1 MNNKIRKKLFEIVV
15 LTILAFSLLTE
26 ITSATPNAYIT
37 SGHNNV
43 SVLDIATN
51 NITAIVNVG
60 KLPLGIA
67 VSPDGTKAYV
77 VNFLDQS
84 VSVIDTGTNVVTATV
99 NNVGVSPVEIVVSPD
114 GTKAYVV
121 NEDGNVSVIDT
132 ASNTVTIIVNVG
144 NIPGPGEIT
153 ASIAANPDGKAVYVG
168 NQNTNT
174 VSVID
179 TASNVVM
186 ATVNIGTPRG
196 IAVSPDGTKVYV
208 ANFSSNLNGNGY
220 LSIINAETNVVMTT
234 VNIGKD
240 PSRVAVSPDGTR
252 IYVTNSLDYTVS
264 VIDAGTN
271 TIIAT
276 VNVGRDPFGVAAN
289 PDGTRIYVVNVIDGT
304 ISVIDAGT
312 NTVTATVNVG
322 FEPTGIAM
330 GKIGSILGTKYN
342 DLNGNGIHEVGEPGL
357 ANWTITL
364 AGPNNTGLKTQITG
378 TDGNYNFTNL
388 TLGNYEIGEVMQP
401 GWIQTVPSVSATGS
415 ATYKVQISGNTVK
428 NIDFGNFKLGKVNG
442 QKFED
447 LNANGIKDPEELG
460 LAGWMIDLTGTD
472 TITGQ
477 QVNLTTI
484 TDSNGSYNF
493 TGLTAGT
500 YSISEELKNG
510 WVRTMPAKGTYTAN
524 ITSGAMI
531 IEQNFGN
538 FHKGKITGGGWIS
551 IKGGPKATFGIAG
564 LYLPCKSGASCK
576 ASGIVEYQDHS
587 AKLNILSININ
598 SVATTMNNK
607 IGVITGIAQIGR
619 VKYPFVVR
627 VEDNG
632 EPGKGVDKFEISIPS
647 YHYSNGAVLSGGN
660 IQIHS

>member
-1 MNNKIRKKLFEIVV
+1 MNNKVRKKLFEIVV
-15 LTILAFSLLTE
+15 LTILAFLPLTE
-26 ITSATPNAYIT
+26 ITSATPSAYIT
-37 SGHNNV
+37 SGDHNV
-43 SVLDIATN
+43 SVLDTATN

-67 VSPDGTKAYV
+67 VNPDGTKAYV
-77 VNFLDQS
+77 VNFFDQS
-84 VSVIDTGTNVVTATV
+84 VSVIDAGTNVVTATV
-99 NNVGVSPVEIVVSPD
+99 KNVGVSPVEIVVSPD

-121 NEDGNVSVIDT
+121 NEDGNVSVINT
-132 ASNTVTIIVNVG
+132 GTNTVTTIVNVG
-144 NIPGPGEIT
+144 NIPGGEIT

-168 NQNTNT
+168 NQNVNT

-208 ANFSSNLNGNGY
+208 ANFSSNLNGY
-220 LSIINAETNVVMTT
+220 LSIINAETNVVTTT
-234 VNIGKD
+234 VNIGKV

-252 IYVTNSLDYTVS
+252 IYVTNSGDNTVS

-276 VNVGRDPFGVAAN
+276 VNVGRDPFGVAVN

-304 ISVIDAGT
+304 VSVIDAGT

-330 GKIGSILGTKYN
+330 GKIGSISGTKYN

-378 TDGNYNFTNL
+378 TDGNYSFTNL
-388 TLGNYEIGEVMQP
+388 TLGNYEIGEVIQP
-401 GWIQTVPSVSATGS
+401 GWIQTVPSVSAAGS

-460 LAGWMIDLTGTD
+460 LTGWMIDLTGTD

-484 TDSNGSYNF
+484 TDSNGNYNF

-510 WVRTMPAKGTYTAN
+510 WVRTIPVKGIYTAN
-524 ITSGAMI
+524 ITSGSDI
-531 IEQNFGN
+531 KGQSFGN

-551 IKGGPKATFGIAG
+551 IPGDSKSTFGIVGQYPDSSNIAHG
-564 LYLPCKSGASCK
+564 N
-576 ASGIVEYQDHS
+576 VEYQDHF
-587 AKLNILSININ
+587 AKLNIKSMQINT
-598 SVATTMNNK
+598 VATTFK
-607 IGVITGIAQIGR
+607 KGVITGIAQVNGAGN
-619 VKYPFVVR
+619 YPFEVY

-632 EPGKGVDKFEISIPS
+632 EPGKGIDVFKISLPT
-647 YHYSNGAVLSGGN
+647 YPYSNGAILSGGN
-660 IQIHS
+660 IQIHK